1 MKTKSL
7 YKALTEAGIA
17 IKNKNFFDTLLLS
30 VPGQADAMVQK
41 ALEAGYNIRRVD
53 ADHVAISLDETA
65 TCADIAALASALA
78 GAETSAACDCDAPAW
93 DPVHTRQ
100 TPFCTEKAFNSYHS
114 ETEMMRYIRRLES
127 RDLALNEAMIP
138 LGSLPP
144 FTPYTTDRKA
154 SNASA
159 RKST

>member
-1 MKTKSL
+1 MQHLEIHLKTKSL

-53 ADHVAISLDETA
+53 ADYAAISLDETA

-100 TPFCTEKAFNSYHS
+100 TPFCTEK
-114 ETEMMRYIRRLES
+114 EMFS
-127 RDLALNEAMIP
+127 RIGVSP
-138 LGSLPP
+138 
-144 FTPYTTDRKA
+144 
-154 SNASA
+154 
-159 RKST
+159 